1 MELQAGYL
9 SSYSP
14 TQNCNGKIHLAAA
27 IGLALV
33 ENGQRVLLM
42 RTGELVQRLQIIAD
56 RCQSALRRVGQG
68 VPRPGHD
75 LAAIDRLMHYATIL
89 EVNVESHWV
98 FVGRAEIGAAWSKRS
113 SEGRDYLSVKLDI
126 RASPRR
132 STPTSSMTK
141 AARSSA

>member
-1 MELQAGYL
+1 MVELQAGYL

-89 EVNVESHWV
+89 EMNVESN
-98 FVGRAEIGAAWSKRS
+98 RRGAALNRKRGPGWSPAHATRK
-113 SEGRDYLSVKLDI
+113 E
-126 RASPRR
+126 
-132 STPTSSMTK
+132 
-141 AARSSA
+141 SA